1 MAVKLDS
8 GWYPTP
14 MPNPSPWWDIKAR
27 DPRFKRSF
35 TQRVARGDTLDDL
48 QFWIRTKYGVKV
60 SRETIRA
67 WKHHVNGA
75 A

>member
-1 MAVKLDS
+1 MYLDI
-8 GWYPTP
+8 
-14 MPNPSPWWDIKAR
+14 MPNPSPYHALER
-27 DPRFKRSF
+27 TRGFKRSF
-35 TQRVARGDTLDDL
+35 TNRVHRGDTLDDL